1 MVESVFRGSLGTA
14 DPFNLRARAA
24 FAFFGV
30 AFGVARLISPRLA
43 STVVTA
49 ESCCI
54 VLDNSTVARYRFA
67 ASMSSTHVFISLVA
81 DRILNSRTSRLSI
94 CSLSF
99 VFGVVFVILQS
110 ELQFL
115 GEVESHRLPQI
126 LQEPL

>member
-1 MVESVFRGSLGTA
+1 MVEFVFRGSLGTA

-54 VLDNSTVARYRFA
+54 VLDDSTVARYRFA

-94 CSLSF
+94 FF